1 MKNIKLLQTLS
12 DDEKSKNSGL
22 YSSGPYWKYKNE
34 KAIYQIKKWGI
45 EDFRGQ
51 SSGIA
56 TSYSDNIIYD
66 VRNELNFK
74 GRLVSKVFSLP
85 LIKKIFKSQLST
97 TKFHIDSFL
106 RNLSIVYKKNESVIK
121 LIAKYKFD
129 RTTEFGCMQKFNFN
143 GKDYS
148 TNYLDMA
155 HKIDNLSK
163 KFDFKKINSFFE
175 IGGGFGSNAH
185 FLITNFPNIKKFIY
199 LDAVPN
205 LYIGTEYLKFFF
217 GNAVKDYLK
226 LRDLKK
232 VSFSKDNEL
241 EILCIPPWLIE
252 NLDVKVDH
260 FHNANSFVEMPK
272 KVIENY
278 INFVKQISV
287 TQISLLSYDKYDSE
301 STFNPELLNDFFNK
315 ELKTEWKEDLIKEY
329 GRKTLYL
336 TSS

>member
-12 DDEKSKNSGL
+12 DDEKSKNSDL

-85 LIKKIFKSQLST
+85 LIKKVFKSQLST
-97 TKFHIDSFL
+97 TKFYIDSFL

-121 LIAKYKFD
+121 LIGKYKFD

-155 HKIDNLSK
+155 HRIDNLSK
-163 KFDFKKINSFFE
+163 NLTLKKLTVF
-175 IGGGFGSNAH
+175 
-185 FLITNFPNIKKFIY
+185 
-199 LDAVPN
+199 
-205 LYIGTEYLKFFF
+205 
-217 GNAVKDYLK
+217 LK
-226 LRDLKK
+226 LAEVL
-232 VSFSKDNEL
+232 VLMHIF
-241 EILCIPPWLIE
+241 
-252 NLDVKVDH
+252 
-260 FHNANSFVEMPK
+260 
-272 KVIENY
+272 
-278 INFVKQISV
+278 
-287 TQISLLSYDKYDSE
+287 
-301 STFNPELLNDFFNK
+301 
-315 ELKTEWKEDLIKEY
+315 
-329 GRKTLYL
+329 
-336 TSS
+336 